1 MKTLAKPFVIS
12 APRLLTAADLAAL
25 PTSLP
30 TGDVKYELN
39 DGELVVMAPPGD
51 IHARKQGLAL
61 IKLLEPAEQLG
72 LGEWRAE
79 VGIVLRR
86 NPDRIVG
93 ADAAFILKASLPVRH
108 SPEGYLETI
117 PELIIE
123 IRSKNDT
130 LLELI
135 AKTQEYLQ
143 AGAQCVWIIEP
154 EAQRLSAHF
163 PDGSVSVFGPSDTL
177 TSPLLPGFAV
187 PLTNLLR

>member
-1 MKTLAKPFVIS
+1 MKTLAKPFVIHT
-12 APRLLTAADLAAL
+12 PRLLTAADLAAL

-39 DGELVVMAPPGD
+39 DGELVVMAPPGAD
-51 IHARKQGLAL
+51 HGRTQFQVGT
-61 IKLLEPAEQLG
+61 LLLSVAEKLG
-72 LGEWRAE
+72 LGEAFAE

-93 ADAAFILKASLPVRH
+93 ADAAFILNASLPVRH

-130 LLELI
+130 MPELI
-135 AKTQEYLQ
+135 AKAQEYLQ

-163 PDGSVSVFGPSDTL
+163 PDGSVSVFRPSDTL

-187 PLTNLLR
+187 PLTQLF

>member
-51 IHARKQGLAL
+51 RHGEFQFDLGYYLKQYAIQTGAG
-61 IKLLEPAEQLG
+61 IG
-72 LGEWRAE
+72 RAE

-93 ADAAFILKASLPVRH
+93 ADAAFILNASLPVRH

-130 LLELI
+130 MPELI
-135 AKTQEYLQ
+135 AKAQEYLQ
-143 AGAQCVWIIEP
+143 AGAQCIWIIEP
-154 EAQRLSAHF
+154 EAQRFSAHF
-163 PDGSVSVFGPSDTL
+163 PDGSVSVFRPSDTL

-187 PLTNLLR
+187 PLTQLF